1 MRTHRF
7 VRTQLLKVY
16 VWLSDHVKSF
26 LKQQKKAER
35 AAAAGGVL
43 AAAAAQFRSSPGP
56 SRFIARSSAVD
67 GASAA
72 QHESRAADAMQQS
85 SPLHDCGG
93 VAGYEDDESSEQ
105 AMDGAGCGSDCK
117 ASDQPKQQLFT
128 WSDVE
133 RIVHSALQQQESEL
147 RKHYDA
153 VLQTQLHEQF
163 SNLSRFNQDHIARS
177 MQSSTHDYF
186 N

>member
-1 MRTHRF
+1 MAC
-7 VRTQLLKVY
+7 LGA
-16 VWLSDHVKSF
+16 SDHVKSF

-43 AAAAAQFRSSPGP
+43 AVAAAQFRSSPGP
-56 SRFIARSSAVD
+56 SRFIARNTCNEP
-67 GASAA
+67 GAA
-72 QHESRAADAMQQS
+72 HDDSRAADAMQQS
-85 SPLHDCGG
+85 SPLHVCGG
-93 VAGYEDDESSEQ
+93 VDGYESEEQNEQ
-105 AMDGAGCGSDCK
+105 AMDGAACAQDCK
-117 ASDQPKQQLFT
+117 AAGQPKQMFT
-128 WSDVE
+128 WNDVE

-147 RKHYDA
+147 RRHYDE

-177 MQSSTHDYF
+177 MQTSTHDYF

>member
-1 MRTHRF
+1 MHLGM
-7 VRTQLLKVY
+7 VG
-16 VWLSDHVKSF
+16 LSDHVKSF

-56 SRFIARSSAVD
+56 SRFIARTAD
-67 GASAA
+67 NAA
-72 QHESRAADAMQQS
+72 AANEDSRSVDAMQQS
-85 SPLHDCGG
+85 SPLHDSAG
-93 VAGYEDDESSEQ
+93 VGDYEDDEPTEQ
-105 AMDGAGCGSDCK
+105 AMDAAGCGPNSK
-117 ASDQPKQQLFT
+117 ATDHPKQMFT

-133 RIVHSALQQQESEL
+133 RIVHDALQQQETEL
-147 RKHYDA
+147 RRHYDE

-163 SNLSRFNQDHIARS
+163 SNFSRFNKDYIARA

>member
-1 MRTHRF
+1 
-7 VRTQLLKVY
+7 
-16 VWLSDHVKSF
+16 VKSF

-56 SRFIARSSAVD
+56 SRFIGRN
-67 GASAA
+67 ASNGPAA
-72 QHESRAADAMQQS
+72 THDDSRAVDAMQQS
-85 SPLHDCGG
+85 SPLHDCSG
-93 VAGYEDDESSEQ
+93 VGGYEDDESSEQ
-105 AMDGAGCGSDCK
+105 AMDGAACAPDCK
-117 ASDQPKQQLFT
+117 AADHSKQQMFT

-147 RKHYDA
+147 RRHYDE
-153 VLQTQLHEQF
+153 VLQSQLHEQF
-163 SNLSRFNQDHIARS
+163 SNLTRFNQDHIARS
-177 MQSSTHDYF
+177 MQASTHDYF

>member
-1 MRTHRF
+1 M
-7 VRTQLLKVY
+7 KC
-16 VWLSDHVKSF
+16 F
-26 LKQQKKAER
+26 LKQQKRAER

-56 SRFIARSSAVD
+56 SRFIARSACSERERED
-67 GASAA
+67 
-72 QHESRAADAMQQS
+72 SRSVDAMQQS
-85 SPLHDCGG
+85 SPLRDSGG
-93 VAGYEDDESSEQ
+93 EGDYEDDEPSEQ
-105 AMDGAGCGSDCK
+105 SMDGPACAADCK
-117 ASDQPKQQLFT
+117 GAEQPKQQMFT

-133 RIVHSALQQQESEL
+133 RIVHSALEQQESEL
-147 RKHYDA
+147 RRHYDE